1 MIPDEVRR
9 LCGTALWDRLRCPF
23 LKFIR
28 TVISP
33 ASEYNENYRDN
44 PWIASTQ
51 TGYRQNWTNQI
62 QTNVTLNQKLDF
74 ITEGLKFIGRF
85 GYDTNNSNYINKL
98 KAPERWKAERFRD
111 SEGNLV
117 FKRLNEEQKDDTKC
131 REVVAT
137 AMNSLRQSC
146 IITVFSTNIIM

>member
-1 MIPDEVRR
+1 MLKKVNDTGRGSSLVWNSLMGQTPVSIPKVYSN
-9 LCGTALWDRLRCPF
+9 GYF
-23 LKFIR
+23 
-28 TVISP
+28 P

-85 GYDTNNSNYINKL
+85 GYDTNNSKL
-98 KAPERWKAERFRD
+98 YKQVESAGKMESGTF
-111 SEGNLV
+111 
-117 FKRLNEEQKDDTKC
+117 Q
-131 REVVAT
+131 
-137 AMNSLRQSC
+137 RQ
-146 IITVFSTNIIM
+146 